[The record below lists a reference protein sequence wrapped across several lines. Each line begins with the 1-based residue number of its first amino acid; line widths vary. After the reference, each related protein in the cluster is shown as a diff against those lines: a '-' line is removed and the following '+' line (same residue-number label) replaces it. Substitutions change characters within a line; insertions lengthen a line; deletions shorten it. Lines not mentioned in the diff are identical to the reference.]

1 MKSLILLVLILCF
14 FNSTVCEIFSSIDK
28 LETLVKDETEVLEEF
43 QKFVEVFTD
52 SLGFMN
58 R

>member
-1 MKSLILLVLILCF
+1 MKSLFLLALILCF
-14 FNSTVCEIFSSIDK
+14 FNFTICEIFSSIDK
-28 LETLVKDETEVLEEF
+28 LETLIKDETEVLEEF

-52 SLGFMN
+52 SLSNMN